1 MQKCRINIGKNYQIK
16 LLEPLQASK
25 KIFINPKKTMFV
37 GQENRIDKL
46 EIVTKTLLQLEELT
60 QDEAMYQIIRTLK
73 VVESEVKKK
82 TERGYI
88 SLFQMSN

>member
-16 LLEPLQASK
+16 LLEPLQATK

-46 EIVTKTLLQLEELT
+46 ETVTKTLT
-60 QDEAMYQIIRTLK
+60 K
-73 VVESEVKKK
+73 V
-82 TERGYI
+82 
-88 SLFQMSN
+88 